1 MFFEHFEEEGHEAF
15 EAEPTAPTTDSPFV
29 FTWKETLAR
38 LADAPPEPDGPF
50 GTQIE
55 LGGPALDT
63 TALYMMRLAPRTRT
77 PQHPTPASNIF
88 AAARGTRTT
97 TLDAEDL
104 AWERGDAL
112 AEPGRPPP

>member
-63 TALYMMRLAPRTRT
+63 TALSMMRLAPGTRT
-77 PQHPTPASNIF
+77 PALPTTACHIF
-88 AAARGTRTT
+88 PVARRTGTT
-97 TLDAEDL
+97 TIDGEGLHREP
-104 AWERGDAL
+104 AL
-112 AEPGRPPP
+112 

>member
-15 EAEPTAPTTDSPFV
+15 EAEPAAPTTDSPFV

-38 LADAPPEPDGPF
+38 LAEAPPEPDGPF

-63 TALYMMRLAPRTRT
+63 TALYMMRLAPGTRT
-77 PQHPTPASNIF
+77 ATHPTTASNIF
-88 AAARGTRTT
+88 ALAPGARTT
-97 TLDAEDL
+97 TLHRERFARK
-104 AWERGDAL
+104 RGDA
-112 AEPGRPPP
+112 